1 MQNNEFVVVIV
12 GRENV
17 GKSSLFN
24 KLICQHKAI
33 VDDYPGVTRDMVEG
47 YVDWLGRKFK
57 LIDTGGILYENPDKI
72 KKLVL
77 KQIEKLITISDFI
90 LLVVDAING
99 LMPDDEK
106 IYRYLRKKNK
116 NFILVVN
123 KCDNDKLAN
132 NACEFYKLGVEK
144 LFAVSAEHSLGL
156 DAVLDHI
163 ISFIP
168 SDIKKTEEKNIPR
181 ITITGRENV
190 GKSSLFNVL
199 INEERMIVTDIPGTT
214 RDAID
219 FEVKI
224 KDKKFVFVDTA
235 GIKKRKNIKEK
246 VLEYS
251 VGRAFANI
259 KRSDIVIHIIDV
271 LEGIQ
276 EIDKKIL
283 GYIHNNY
290 KGIILAVNKWDI
302 VEIKEKERL
311 KQKYYNYIKKNLP
324 FLDFMPVVFISALKK
339 TNIDKLL
346 DVVINVENQ
355 YNLRVTTSSLN
366 KIFEDAIFNKSVT
379 SKNGKLRMYYMTQV
393 DIAPP
398 TFVIFINKKEKIS
411 SSYIKY
417 IEGKIREN
425 FGFNGVSLKFKI
437 KQKEK

>member
-1 MQNNEFVVVIV
+1 MQNNEFIV
-12 GRENV
+12 MILGRENV

-33 VDDYPGVTRDMVEG
+33 VNDYPGVTRDMVEG

-57 LIDTGGILYENPDKI
+57 LIDTGGILYENSDEI

-77 KQIEKLITISDFI
+77 KQIEKMIIISDFV
-90 LLVVDAING
+90 LLVVDAIAG

-106 IYRYLRKKNK
+106 IFRYLKEKNK

-123 KCDNDKLAN
+123 KCDNDILAN

-144 LFAVSAEHSLGL
+144 LFAVSAEHSIGL
-156 DAVLDHI
+156 DAILDHI
-163 ISFIP
+163 ISLIP
-168 SDIKKTEEKNIPR
+168 LDTKKIDKKNITR

-219 FEVKI
+219 LEVKI
-224 KDKKFVFVDTA
+224 KNRKFVFVDTA

-251 VGRAFANI
+251 IGRSFANI

-283 GYIHNNY
+283 GYIHKNH
-290 KGIILAVNKWDI
+290 KGIILAVNKWD
-302 VEIKEKERL
+302 VVKIKEKERL
-311 KQKYYNYIKKNLP
+311 KQKYYNYIKKNLS
-324 FLDFMPVVFISALKK
+324 FLDFMPVVFISALEKI
-339 TNIDKLL
+339 NINKLL
-346 DVVINVENQ
+346 DIVINVENQ
-355 YNLRVTTSSLN
+355 YNKRVKTSSLN
-366 KIFEDAIFNKSVT
+366 KILEDAIFNKSVA
-379 SKNGKLRMYYMTQV
+379 SKDGKLQIYYMTQV

-398 TFVIFINKKEKIS
+398 TFVIFINKKEKIR